1 MQHVAHNFCLV
12 NITVIFAATFHINIS
27 VDLVFYI
34 LEKQKYV
41 VMQMK
46 YIMIETAITL
56 YKIRSNATTAIHEM
70 QHL

>member
-12 NITVIFAATFHINIS
+12 NITVIFADINIS